1 MNIELNGSYKRLLP
15 GIVVLVLCGLI
26 PISAHAQASEDKTVA
41 LVARTDVVAP
51 EVLTPKPPAPA
62 PPASGYSWKGVYI
75 GAHVG
80 YGWGRAKT
88 SFAALPTAAQ
98 FINLAPITLRND
110 PTGANAGAQ
119 AGYNWQ
125 SGKFVAGVE
134 TDFSWSRMRGTV
146 VVVGITQ
153 NNGAS
158 WNGSLTAHQD
168 TKWFGTLRPR
178 AGFTPTSKIFLY
190 GTAGL
195 AYGHVNYF
203 DNADFRPQGPIQY
216 PAAANKTKTGWTA
229 GGGVEVGINKH
240 WSLKAEYLYYD
251 LGKQS
256 LTGSPVPANPPFQV
270 SYTSETKAHTFNTGV
285 NFRF

>member
-1 MNIELNGSYKRLLP
+1 MNIKLNGSYKRLVP
-15 GIVVLVLCGLI
+15 GIVAMVSCGLI
-26 PISAHAQASEDKTVA
+26 AISAHAQASDDKTVA

-51 EVLTPKPPAPA
+51 EVLTPKTPDPA
-62 PPASGYSWKGVYI
+62 PPASGYSWKGVYV

-80 YGWGRAKT
+80 YGWGRANT
-88 SFAALPTAAQ
+88 SFAPLPTAAQ
-98 FINLAPITLRND
+98 FINLAPITLGNH
-110 PTGANAGAQ
+110 PTGANAGGQ

-134 TDFSWSRMRGTV
+134 ADFSWSRMRGTV
-146 VVVGITQ
+146 SFFPLTQ

-158 WNGSLTAHQD
+158 WNGTLTAHQD

-178 AGFTPTSKIFLY
+178 AGFTPVSKVFLY
-190 GTAGL
+190 GTGGL
-195 AYGHVNYF
+195 AYGRVNYF
-203 DNADFRPQGPIQY
+203 ANADFRPQGPIQY
-216 PAAANKTKTGWTA
+216 PGAASKTETGWTA
-229 GGGVEVGINKH
+229 GGGVEFGINKH

-256 LTGSPVPANPPFQV
+256 FIGNPVPANPPFQL